1 MDGGVGGGSKGDNEL
16 HTDKTMLESR
26 NSRVTVM
33 RETKTR
39 TANSIF
45 MKKIIAILSLAVF
58 ACAAY
63 AGSDCCP
70 KKEKKE
76 CPSKE
81 AGKCPA
87 GGDQQKQESKS

>member
-1 MDGGVGGGSKGDNEL
+1 
-16 HTDKTMLESR
+16 
-26 NSRVTVM
+26 
-33 RETKTR
+33 
-39 TANSIF
+39 
-45 MKKIIAILSLAVF
+45 MKKLIAILSVALF

-70 KKEKKE
+70 GKEKKE

>member
-1 MDGGVGGGSKGDNEL
+1 MSCARAKPCYDPS
-16 HTDKTMLESR
+16 
-26 NSRVTVM
+26 NSRVTVIQ
-33 RETKTR
+33 EVKPR
-39 TANSIF
+39 TVDQID
-45 MKKIIAILSLAVF
+45 MKKLIVILSVALF

-70 KKEKKE
+70 GKEKKE